1 MFNGWSRGTIT
12 LLVSPI
18 GLLVISAT
26 RLLVIS
32 NYSTTTAA
40 AVASSGGYVNTILGT
55 LIPLVPLFLPY
66 LALLFLL
73 FRKPALSLLTFI
85 AAIFVSPT
93 RLAPLTSLGSL
104 TSLRVLGSYWNG
116 FELFST
122 HHIEQIVISALVLF
136 IITLFAYNEKVNP
149 GLTQETRIAILRA
162 GKSIRE
168 SIRELSK
175 KTEFSEKELKNWAS
189 GGRAIDFTGIASAA
203 LATAILLPYTSYVY
217 PVPRLFVYYENLLR
231 QPWIPP
237 EHITLGSGG
246 FVVGYPLSISDG
258 WATILVE
265 QSRTIKY
272 VPASDVQ
279 GRFVCQISSERQ
291 SATIASALVSLS
303 RTRAPQVPTCGSP
316 SSPSSLASTPGLQTT
331 RWTARAMTISST
343 SFRPVVPLGGLKI
356 CTLNQLT
363 ATLSVELN
371 GSPAGFQILMDKR
384 VPMHPGRVRFDP
396 AGLHDSFSFT
406 FESKVRPLRGKDLH
420 TISVEW
426 RSPFGQ
432 PVTLERGTIALNYQS
447 GPYNC

>member
-1 MFNGWSRGTIT
+1 MDGRAGTIT

-55 LIPLVPLFLPY
+55 LISSLVPLFLPY

-122 HHIEQIVISALVLF
+122 HHIEQIAISALVLF

-203 LATAILLPYTSYVY
+203 LATAILLPLHFLC
-217 PVPRLFVYYENLLR
+217 VP
-231 QPWIPP
+231 
-237 EHITLGSGG
+237 S
-246 FVVGYPLSISDG
+246 
-258 WATILVE
+258 
-265 QSRTIKY
+265 
-272 VPASDVQ
+272 
-279 GRFVCQISSERQ
+279 
-291 SATIASALVSLS
+291 SATICVL
-303 RTRAPQVPTCGSP
+303 
-316 SSPSSLASTPGLQTT
+316 
-331 RWTARAMTISST
+331 
-343 SFRPVVPLGGLKI
+343 
-356 CTLNQLT
+356 
-363 ATLSVELN
+363 
-371 GSPAGFQILMDKR
+371 
-384 VPMHPGRVRFDP
+384 
-396 AGLHDSFSFT
+396 
-406 FESKVRPLRGKDLH
+406 
-420 TISVEW
+420 
-426 RSPFGQ
+426 
-432 PVTLERGTIALNYQS
+432 
-447 GPYNC
+447 